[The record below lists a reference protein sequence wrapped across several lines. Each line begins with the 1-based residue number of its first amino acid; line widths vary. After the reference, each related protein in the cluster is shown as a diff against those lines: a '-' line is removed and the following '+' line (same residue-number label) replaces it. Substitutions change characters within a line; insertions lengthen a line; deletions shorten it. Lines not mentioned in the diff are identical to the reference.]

1 MATVQV
7 NNFAE
12 FVSAVAV
19 SGNTVVLPVKAVWDM
34 NNEYPEGYTSDIPI
48 NCASINGNGTE
59 IRNLH
64 LYGKFIVPADLEM
77 NDLLMTNT
85 VCEGTAFFDY
95 GSAAR
100 TLSMNGCIMTGI
112 YGLNTTAFCKS
123 RLTLNR
129 SVLHLDMTAGG
140 YGAILIADDYTA
152 QYSRISAQYPQS
164 AGGSFSFGSKAKF
177 CMFTIQYLGCR
188 VFFSR
193 PLSGCVVQG
202 NFGEAYDGDQYGD
215 HGAFVSVYDSAAMS
229 DEFTTDN
236 PYFKAVTHEQL
247 YDAAYLQSIG
257 FPIGA

>member
-1 MATVQV
+1 MSTVQV
-7 NNFAE
+7 NNFTE

-34 NNEYPEGYTSDIPI
+34 NNEYPEGYTNDIQI
-48 NCASINGNGTE
+48 NCAAINGNGTE
-59 IRNLH
+59 IRNMH

-77 NDLLMTNT
+77 NDLMMTNT

-95 GSAAR
+95 DSSAR

-112 YGLNTTAFCKS
+112 YGLNTASFCRS
-123 RLTLNR
+123 MLTLNR

-140 YGAILIADDYTA
+140 YGDILIADDYTS
-152 QYSRISAQYPQS
+152 QYSRISAQYPQN
-164 AGGSFSFGSKAKF
+164 AGGGFSFGSESKF

-188 VFFSR
+188 YFNSR

-202 NFGEAYDGDQYGD
+202 NFGEAYDANEYGY

>member
-1 MATVQV
+1 MASVTV
-7 NNFAE
+7 NSFSE
-12 FVSAVAV
+12 FIAAVAV
-19 SGNTVVLPVKAVWDM
+19 SGDTVNLPVKAVWDL
-34 NNEYPEGYTSDIPI
+34 NDIYPEGYTGNIPI
-48 NCASINGNGTE
+48 SCAVINGNETE

-64 LYGKFIVPADLEM
+64 LYGKFVVPSDLEI
-77 NDLLMTNT
+77 NDLFLTNA
-85 VCEGTAFFDY
+85 VCEDTAFFDY

-100 TLSMNGCIMTGI
+100 TLTTNGCIMTGI

-123 RLTLNR
+123 MLALNR
-129 SVLHLDMTAGG
+129 SVLNLDMTAGG
-140 YGAILIADDYTA
+140 YGDILIADDYTS
-152 QYSRISAQYPQS
+152 QYSRISAQYPQN
-164 AGGSFSFGSKAKF
+164 AGGGFSFGSEAKF
-177 CMFTIQYLGCR
+177 GKFTIQYLGCR
-188 VFFSR
+188 YFDSR

-202 NFGEAYDGDQYGD
+202 NFGEASDHNYYGD